1 MAQKA
6 FFVPQTP
13 PYIIPTELY
22 DAAYRLYQRRFLMW
36 KSWILEAVLVLL
48 SVDFIVTAFKDPSNM
63 LVYFLLILCV
73 VLLVMLIFHPMR
85 IRRRMMDAV
94 KEMGE
99 IPYVAALSEQEIVIQ
114 TWTEDPS
121 EEIPPT
127 VLEYDKNM
135 RVIEQEQFFLI
146 CEGKERFYVLPKKAL
161 YDEQI
166 FAMRHFL
173 RQKLDKR
180 FQSNF

>member
-13 PYIIPTELY
+13 PYIIPMELY

-73 VLLVMLIFHPMR
+73 VLLVMLIFHPLR

-99 IPYVAALSEQEIVIQ
+99 ISYVAALSEQEIVIQ

-135 RVIEQEQFFLI
+135 QVIEQEQFFLI